1 MGTRSFFGRHY
12 ALGVTALIFCALLAA
27 AGLRSTPGVLMVPW
41 EQAFGW
47 TRSSIGFA
55 AATGI
60 FLFGITGP
68 FAAAAMQRFGI
79 RATMIAAL
87 AMMSLSTAASL
98 AMTESWHL
106 VLTWGLVSGIGSGC
120 ITNVLSATIVNRWF
134 VSHRGLVMGLFAA
147 STSTGTLIFIPAL
160 AALAEAGGW
169 QPVVALV
176 AVVTALLIPVV
187 FFFLPEWPQDIGE
200 KPFGFPPSDAARVAA
215 AADAATGDTS
225 LRHLPPP
232 VLTDAGGESQSVLR
246 SPRETA
252 NPIRTA
258 FAALGE
264 GARHRDFWLLAGTF
278 FVCGFTTNGLIGTH
292 MIAFCADNGMAVTAA
307 GGLLAIMGVFD
318 LVGTT
323 ASGWLTD
330 RYDPRKLL
338 FYYYGLRGLSLI
350 YLPFADFS
358 FYGLSLFAV
367 IYGLDWIAT
376 VPPTVAIATRTFGPR
391 RGPILFGWISA
402 SHQVGAASAAYL
414 AGVSRTLS
422 GSYLDAFV
430 IAGIVAVAAAFAALA
445 LGANQRRY
453 ANI

>member
-1 MGTRSFFGRHY
+1 MGKRRFFGRHY
-12 ALGVTALIFCALLAA
+12 ALAVTALIFCALLAA

-47 TRSSIGFA
+47 TRSSISFA

-60 FLFGITGP
+60 LLFGITGP

-79 RATMIAAL
+79 RDTMITAL

-98 AMTESWHL
+98 FMTQTWQL
-106 VLTWGLVSGIGSGC
+106 VVTWGLVSGIGSGC

-134 VSHRGLVMGLFAA
+134 VTNRGLVMGLFAA
-147 STSTGTLIFIPAL
+147 STSTGKLIFIPVL
-160 AALAEAGGW
+160 AMLAEAEGW
-169 QPVVALV
+169 QPVVATV
-176 AVVTALLIPVV
+176 AIVMALLIPVI
-187 FFFLPEWPQDIGE
+187 FFFLPEWPQDIDE
-200 KPFGFPPSDAARVAA
+200 QPFGA
-215 AADAATGDTS
+215 GEN
-225 LRHLPPP
+225 HP
-232 VLTDAGGESQSVLR
+232 VP
-246 SPRETA
+246 PREKT

-258 FAALGE
+258 FSALGE
-264 GARHRDFWLLAGTF
+264 GVRHRDFWLLAGTF

-307 GGLLAIMGVFD
+307 GGLLAIMGFFD

-323 ASGWLTD
+323 GSGWLTD

-350 YLPFADFS
+350 FLPFADFS

-376 VPPTVAIATRTFGPR
+376 VPPTVAIATRTFGPK

-402 SHQVGAASAAYL
+402 SHQIGAASAAYL
-414 AGVSRTLS
+414 AGISRTYF
-422 GSYLDAFV
+422 GTYLDAFV
-430 IAGIVAVAAAFAALA
+430 LAGIAAVVAAFASLA
-445 LGANQRRY
+445 IGSRQRRY